1 MSVQHKREQKRFL
14 KVEKEA
20 STQNSFSSR
29 KKKKMSNHQTRPKN
43 ILRPISTLA
52 TSISTWDAAHCL
64 HVLFDDPGSETIIK
78 QLATKYG
85 MKRCTVKQAIAS
97 RLKRLILPQSQ
108 TQTNQSPPPPVPPV
122 PPMILSV
129 INAQAHLIAQLR
141 PDFQTQIPLPNN
153 TQSVNQIHHLASR
166 HVQHILNC
174 IQTRALENTDCTKSS
189 S

>member
-20 STQNSFSSR
+20 STQKSFSSR
-29 KKKKMSNHQTRPKN
+29 KKMSNHQTRPKN
-43 ILRPISTLA
+43 ILRPIPTLA

-85 MKRCTVKQAIAS
+85 MERCTVKQAIAS

-108 TQTNQSPPPPVPPV
+108 AQTNQSPPPV